1 MKTVI
6 LAGGYGTRLSEITS
20 NIPKPLVEVAGRP
33 LIWYIMKIYA
43 SQGFNE
49 FVVACGYKGDKLKD
63 YFMHMSSSTNDYTI
77 NTHTNN
83 IKVLKNNS
91 PDWDI
96 TLIDTGLNTLTGGRI
111 KRIADYL
118 DGDTFMLTYG
128 DGIADIDLHKLIAF
142 HKNHGKKATLTAIKM
157 PRYGIVSLSDTGKVI
172 AFQEKRV
179 ENAPLANGGFMVL
192 SKSVIDYIEGDNVAF
207 ETTPMEKLMEN
218 NELYAYRHEGFWKCV
233 DNLRDKID
241 LENII
246 NEGKIKLWND

>member
-6 LAGGYGTRLSEITS
+6 LAGGYGTRLSEVTS

-49 FVVACGYKGDKLKD
+49 FVVTCGYKGDKLKE
-63 YFMHMSSSTNDYTI
+63 YFMNMSSNTNDYQI
-77 NTHTNN
+77 NTSTNK
-83 IKVLKNNS
+83 IKILKDNS
-91 PDWDI
+91 PDWSI

-111 KRIADYL
+111 KRVADYL

-128 DGIADIDLHKLIAF
+128 DGVADIDLHKLIAF

-157 PRYGIVSLSDTGKVI
+157 PRYGIVNLSNTGKVI
-172 AFQEKRV
+172 AFQEKRTD
-179 ENAPLANGGFMVL
+179 NAPLANGGFMVL
-192 SKSVIDYIEGDNVAF
+192 SKAVIDYIEGDNVAF
-207 ETTPMEKLMEN
+207 ETTPMEKLIET

-233 DNLRDKID
+233 DSLRDKIE
-241 LENII
+241 LENIL
-246 NEGKIKLWND
+246 NEGKIRLWKD